1 MEKLDILLVED
12 DPYDAK
18 LVEAA
23 VRRSGIE
30 ASWTRVDNE
39 SDFIAAL
46 ARTHDVLLTDFKL
59 PSFNALRVLEILEE
73 LKVDLPALVV
83 TGAIDD
89 ELAADCIKR
98 GAADYLLKDRLA
110 RLGDAVMGAIARHR
124 ARRERR
130 QAEERLLAEAK
141 ARIVLHAMLSR
152 SLARGASES
161 DAAIAD
167 VLAPLLEPGAVPG
180 LAGLRYE
187 RAGATIFEG
196 RGAKAAIETIE
207 LRRNLDTLEGSLG
220 SLVFFFPAEPGAE
233 TEQFLDQATA
243 AFLGHLVR
251 GEAERR
257 LVGSIAEKDE
267 LLREIHHRVKNNLAA
282 VAGLISLEAGRCA
295 DESARSLL
303 VDLEGRISSMALV
316 HEMLYARGGFT
327 GIDFQDYAR
336 ELAIRVAQSV
346 GVDTEDFTPLVECP
360 ELYVP
365 LETAVTLGIMLSE
378 LFARSAARTA
388 GGKTVSVALRAWKN
402 EEKKSS
408 WRVEYSENSD
418 AAGVPLSSGLDLVGL
433 IVPQFAGTVAEEQGG
448 LQVRFDLDLGAGR
461 TAS

>member
-1 MEKLDILLVED
+1 MERLDILLVED

-141 ARIVLHAMLSR
+141 ARIVLHSMLSR

-167 VLAPLLEPGAVPG
+167 VLAPLFEPGAVPG

-187 RAGATIFEG
+187 REGATLF
-196 RGAKAAIETIE
+196 
-207 LRRNLDTLEGSLG
+207 
-220 SLVFFFPAEPGAE
+220 
-233 TEQFLDQATA
+233 
-243 AFLGHLVR
+243 
-251 GEAERR
+251 ERR
-257 LVGSIAEKDE
+257 GP
-267 LLREIHHRVKNNLAA
+267 
-282 VAGLISLEAGRCA
+282 
-295 DESARSLL
+295 ESAR
-303 VDLEGRISSMALV
+303 
-316 HEMLYARGGFT
+316 
-327 GIDFQDYAR
+327 
-336 ELAIRVAQSV
+336 
-346 GVDTEDFTPLVECP
+346 
-360 ELYVP
+360 
-365 LETAVTLGIMLSE
+365 
-378 LFARSAARTA
+378 
-388 GGKTVSVALRAWKN
+388 
-402 EEKKSS
+402 
-408 WRVEYSENSD
+408 
-418 AAGVPLSSGLDLVGL
+418 
-433 IVPQFAGTVAEEQGG
+433 
-448 LQVRFDLDLGAGR
+448 
-461 TAS
+461 